1 MNVELL
7 NLPRRD
13 YSILRVVRQNVSFI
27 NFKVVVGKVMFVH
40 IILRGLNIERVF
52 VRGLDEEDGMDGLDL
67 FTESQYAV
75 MRMVTQHTTAASLYY
90 YHSNTYQN
98 NPDTVLRM
106 FLAWLR

>member
-1 MNVELL
+1 M
-7 NLPRRD
+7 
-13 YSILRVVRQNVSFI
+13 ISFV